1 MAKNL
6 VVVESPAKAKTI
18 NKFLGKDFQVESCY
32 GHIKD
37 LPKKKMG
44 IDVEN
49 EFKPSYQIIP
59 AKRKI
64 IKKLRDLSKTAEKV
78 YLATDLDREGEAIAW
93 HLSQELDNSKE
104 GRIVFN
110 QITREAIGEAIK
122 NPTEI
127 NLNKVNAQQG
137 RRVLDRLV
145 GYKISPLL
153 WEKVKRGLSA
163 GRVQSVAVRLVCERE
178 KEIEKFVQKEYWT
191 IVGKFTSF
199 AGKSFLEAK
208 LSQVENKLVKILS
221 EEKARQLAEKIKK
234 EEYKVIKITAEK
246 KKISPFPPFIT
257 STLQQAASYYLKL
270 SPSQTM
276 RIAQDLYEGEE
287 IGDEGRVGLITY
299 MRTDSVRVAREAQ
312 LEARRYLEKE
322 FGKEFLPLRIPR
334 YKNKKSSQDAHEA
347 IRPTKI
353 WRTPEK
359 MKPYLSPRHL
369 KVYEL
374 IWRRFLAS
382 QMEKAILNKVT
393 VDIRGGKYLFRAE
406 GKKIKFPGFMIVSK
420 ERYEKEKSLL
430 PVKEEEKLKLK
441 ELTSK
446 QHFTEVPSRYT
457 EASLVKVLEEKGI
470 GRPSTYAPT
479 ISTIKRRGYVSW
491 RKGKLIPTLLA
502 KVVNE
507 LLVKNF
513 STILDISFTAQM
525 EEGLDTVEEGEKKWT
540 ALVDGFYKY
549 FSKDLSKA
557 KKKMKNIKK
566 EGVQIAPTNCER
578 CGAKMVL
585 KFGRYG
591 EFLACSNYP
600 DCKNTKALVNKIGI
614 RCPFPDCEGEI
625 IERTSK
631 KGAIFYGC
639 SKFPQCKFVSRE
651 TPIKESCP
659 HCRNPYLLRDKS
671 NFKCPECGAKIR
683 DYKIEELKLGKI
695 PYKVVKKR
703 INEAR
708 VAR

>member
-18 NKFLGKDFQVESCY
+18 NKFLGRNFQVESCY
-32 GHIKD
+32 GHVKD
-37 LPKKKMG
+37 LPKKKIG
-44 IDVEN
+44 IDIEN
-49 EFKPSYQIIP
+49 EFKPSYEIIP

-93 HLSQELDNSKE
+93 HLSQELNNSKK

-110 QITREAIGEAIK
+110 QITKEAIQKAIK

-127 NLNKVNAQQG
+127 NLNKVDAQQG

-178 KEIEKFVQKEYWT
+178 KEIEKFVEKEYWT
-191 IVGKFTSF
+191 ITGKFTLL
-199 AGKSFLEAK
+199 AGGSLLEAK
-208 LSQVENKLVKILS
+208 LFQVEHKRVKILS
-221 EEKARQLAEKIKK
+221 EEKARQLAEKIKE
-234 EEYKVIKITAEK
+234 EEYKVAKLTAEE
-246 KKISPFPPFIT
+246 KKIFPPPPFIT

-270 SPSQTM
+270 SPAQTM

-287 IGDEGRVGLITY
+287 IGNEERVGLITY

-312 LEARRYLEKE
+312 LEARRHLEKE

-359 MKPYLSPRHL
+359 LKPYLSPRHL
-369 KVYEL
+369 KVYEV

-382 QMEKAILNKVT
+382 QMEKAILNKIT
-393 VDIRGGKYLFRAE
+393 VDIQGGGYLFRAE
-406 GKKIKFPGFMIVSK
+406 EKKIKFPGFMAVSK
-420 ERYEKEKSLL
+420 QKYEKEKSLP
-430 PVKEEEKLKLK
+430 PVKEKEKLKLK
-441 ELTSK
+441 ELASK
-446 QHFTEVPSRYT
+446 QHFTEAPSRYT

-479 ISTIKRRGYVSW
+479 ISTIKKRNYVSW
-491 RKGKLIPTLLA
+491 QKGKLIPTLLA

-513 STILDISFTAQM
+513 SSVLATRFTAQM
-525 EEGLDTVEEGEKKWT
+525 EEDLDTVEEGEKKWT
-540 ALVDGFYKY
+540 ALVDGFYKH

-566 EGVQIAPTNCER
+566 EGVQIAPINCEK
-578 CGAKMVL
+578 CGAKMIL

-600 DCKNTKALVNKIGI
+600 NCKNTKALLNKTGI

-639 SKFPQCKFVSRE
+639 SKFPKCKFISRE
-651 TPIKESCP
+651 VPIKESCP
-659 HCRNPYLLRDKS
+659 HCGNSYIFRDKS
-671 NFKCPECGAKIR
+671 GFKCPECGAKIK
-683 DYKIEELKLGKI
+683 DYKIEELKLGEI
-695 PYKVVKKR
+695 PYKVVKKA
-703 INEAR
+703 IICKL
-708 VAR
+708 